1 MDRFEVSTLRSYYG
15 ALLTQRQ
22 NDMLVMHYDED
33 LSFGEIANI
42 VGISRQAV
50 LDGINKGEKHLC
62 EYEQKLRLVEKDR
75 KMHASSTLLQVLT
88 TTEQNN
94 ALNNLGCYWRNK
106 WHFLKVYR
114 TE

>member
-1 MDRFEVSTLRSYYG
+1 MDRFEISTLRSYYG

-50 LDGINKGEKHLC
+50 LDGINKGERHLC
-62 EYEQKLRLVEKDR
+62 EYEERLRLVEKDR
-75 KMHASSTLLQVLT
+75 KIHAVIDKLDTIENDTVKLCAEQLRQLL
-88 TTEQNN
+88 E
-94 ALNNLGCYWRNK
+94 
-106 WHFLKVYR
+106 
-114 TE
+114 E

>member
-1 MDRFEVSTLRSYYG
+1 MDRFEISTLRSYYG

-22 NDMLVMHYDED
+22 NDLLVMHYDED

-62 EYEQKLRLVEKDR
+62 EYEQKLRLVEKDK
-75 KMHASSTLLQVLT
+75 KMHAVIDSLEKVDNKIAKNCAQQLRLLM
-88 TTEQNN
+88 E
-94 ALNNLGCYWRNK
+94 
-106 WHFLKVYR
+106 
-114 TE
+114 E

>member
-62 EYEQKLRLVEKDR
+62 EYEQKLRLVEKDK
-75 KMHASSTLLQVLT
+75 KMHAVIDSLEKVDNKTAKNCAQQLRLLL
-88 TTEQNN
+88 E
-94 ALNNLGCYWRNK
+94 
-106 WHFLKVYR
+106 
-114 TE
+114 E

>member
-1 MDRFEVSTLRSYYG
+1 MDRFEISTLRSYYG

-22 NDMLVMHYDED
+22 NDLLVMHYDED

-62 EYEQKLRLVEKDR
+62 EYEQKLRLVEKDK
-75 KMHASSTLLQVLT
+75 KMHAVIDSIEKVDNKTAKNCAQQLRLLM
-88 TTEQNN
+88 E
-94 ALNNLGCYWRNK
+94 
-106 WHFLKVYR
+106 
-114 TE
+114 E

>member
-1 MDRFEVSTLRSYYG
+1 MDRFEISTLRSYYG

-75 KMHASSTLLQVLT
+75 KMHAVIDILASVDDDRAKQCAQQLRLLL
-88 TTEQNN
+88 E
-94 ALNNLGCYWRNK
+94 
-106 WHFLKVYR
+106 
-114 TE
+114 E

>member
-1 MDRFEVSTLRSYYG
+1 MDRFEISTLRSYYG

-22 NDMLVMHYDED
+22 NDLLVMHYDED

-62 EYEQKLRLVEKDR
+62 EYEQKLRLVEKDK
-75 KMHASSTLLQVLT
+75 KMHAVIDLL
-88 TTEQNN
+88 E
-94 ALNNLGCYWRNK
+94 
-106 WHFLKVYR
+106 KVDNQTAKNCAQQLR
-114 TE
+114 LLMEE

>member
-1 MDRFEVSTLRSYYG
+1 MDRFEISTLRSYYG

-22 NDMLVMHYDED
+22 NDLLVMHYDED

-62 EYEQKLRLVEKDR
+62 EYEQKLRLVEKDKKCTQLSIR
-75 KMHASSTLLQVLT
+75 SKRSITKLQKI
-88 TTEQNN
+88 
-94 ALNNLGCYWRNK
+94 ALSNFGC
-106 WHFLKVYR
+106 
-114 TE
+114 

>member
-75 KMHASSTLLQVLT
+75 KMRAVIDSLACIDDDRAKRCAQQLKLLL
-88 TTEQNN
+88 E
-94 ALNNLGCYWRNK
+94 
-106 WHFLKVYR
+106 
-114 TE
+114 E

>member
-1 MDRFEVSTLRSYYG
+1 MDRFEIVTLRSYYG

-22 NDMLVMHYDED
+22 NDLLVMHYDED

-62 EYEQKLRLVEKDR
+62 EYEQKLRLVEKDK
-75 KMHASSTLLQVLT
+75 KMHAVIDSLEKVDNKTAKNCAQQLRLLM
-88 TTEQNN
+88 E
-94 ALNNLGCYWRNK
+94 
-106 WHFLKVYR
+106 
-114 TE
+114 E

>member
-1 MDRFEVSTLRSYYG
+1 MDRFEISTLRSYYG

-22 NDMLVMHYDED
+22 NDLLVMHYDED

-62 EYEQKLRLVEKDR
+62 EYEQKLRLVEKDK
-75 KMHASSTLLQVLT
+75 KMHAVIDSLEKVDNKTAKNCAQQLRLLM
-88 TTEQNN
+88 E
-94 ALNNLGCYWRNK
+94 
-106 WHFLKVYR
+106 
-114 TE
+114 E

>member
-1 MDRFEVSTLRSYYG
+1 MDRFEISTLRSYYG

-62 EYEQKLRLVEKDR
+62 EYEEKLRLVEKDR
-75 KMHASSTLLQVLT
+75 KMHGVIDTLSSVEDATAQQCAQQLRLLL
-88 TTEQNN
+88 E
-94 ALNNLGCYWRNK
+94 
-106 WHFLKVYR
+106 
-114 TE
+114 E

>member
-1 MDRFEVSTLRSYYG
+1 MDRFEISTFRSYYG

-50 LDGINKGEKHLC
+50 LDGINKGERHLC
-62 EYEQKLRLVEKDR
+62 EYEERLRLVEKDR
-75 KMHASSTLLQVLT
+75 KIHAVIDELDALEDDTVKRCAEQLRQLL
-88 TTEQNN
+88 E
-94 ALNNLGCYWRNK
+94 
-106 WHFLKVYR
+106 
-114 TE
+114 E

>member
-1 MDRFEVSTLRSYYG
+1 MDRFEISVLRGYYG

-42 VGISRQAV
+42 VGVSRQAV

-62 EYEQKLRLVEKDR
+62 EYEHKLGFAKKDKQLHLLLDEVCEHCDDEGKACVEKI
-75 KMHASSTLLQVLT
+75 KKLL
-88 TTEQNN
+88 ED
-94 ALNNLGCYWRNK
+94 
-106 WHFLKVYR
+106 
-114 TE
+114 

>member
-1 MDRFEVSTLRSYYG
+1 MDRFEISTLRSYYG

-22 NDMLVMHYDED
+22 NDLLVMHYDED

-62 EYEQKLRLVEKDR
+62 EYEQKLRLVEKDK
-75 KMHASSTLLQVLT
+75 KMHAVVDLL
-88 TTEQNN
+88 E
-94 ALNNLGCYWRNK
+94 
-106 WHFLKVYR
+106 KVDNQTAKNCAQQLR
-114 TE
+114 LLMEE

>member
-1 MDRFEVSTLRSYYG
+1 MDRFEISTLRSYYG

-22 NDMLVMHYDED
+22 KHLLVMHYDED

-62 EYEQKLRLVEKDR
+62 EYEQKLRLVEKDK
-75 KMHASSTLLQVLT
+75 KMHAVIDSLEKVDNKTAKNCAQQLRLLM
-88 TTEQNN
+88 E
-94 ALNNLGCYWRNK
+94 
-106 WHFLKVYR
+106 
-114 TE
+114 E